1 MNNQFET
8 LTENYDS
15 KSSTYYYNPR
25 LEMLSFI
32 PKDAKRLLDIGC
44 STGGFGAN
52 LKKVTSTIEIWGIE
66 PYSSA
71 ASEASK
77 QLDKVI
83 NGIFEKD
90 MPELEGQKFDVIV
103 FNDVLEHLVNPEK
116 VLKDCH
122 QYLNEGGVVV
132 ASIPNIMYFPLFV
145 KQLLLKE
152 DWEYMKEGVFDNTHL
167 RFFTKKSM
175 LRLFKDSGYTVQH
188 IQGINAYQ
196 STLFSILNF
205 FFLNKFKNWRYQQ
218 YVVVSKLP

>member
-1 MNNQFET
+1 MNSQFET

-15 KSSTYYYNPR
+15 KTSTYYHNPR

-52 LKKVTSTIEIWGIE
+52 LKKVNSTIEIWGIE

-83 NGIFEKD
+83 NSIFEKD
-90 MPELEGQKFDVIV
+90 LPELEGQKFDVIV

-116 VLKDCH
+116 TLNDCH
-122 QYLNEGGVVV
+122 QYLKEGGVVV

-175 LRLFKDSGYTVQH
+175 LRLFKDSGYNVQH

-196 STLFSILNF
+196 SKLFSMLNF

-218 YVVVSKLP
+218 YVVVSKLS

>member
-15 KSSTYYYNPR
+15 KTSTYYYNPR

-167 RFFTKKSM
+167 RFYTKKSM

>member
-167 RFFTKKSM
+167 RFYTKKSM

>member
-1 MNNQFET
+1 MNHQYNS

-15 KSSTYYYNPR
+15 KTSTYYYNPR
-25 LEMLSFI
+25 VEMLSFI
-32 PKDAKRLLDIGC
+32 PKESKRLLDIGC

-52 LKKVTSTIEIWGIE
+52 LKKVNSAIEIWGIE
-66 PYSSA
+66 PYSA
-71 ASEASK
+71 AAQEASK
-77 QLDKVI
+77 QLENVI
-83 NGIFEKD
+83 NSIFEKD

-116 VLKDCH
+116 TLQDCH
-122 QYLNEGGVVV
+122 QYLTEGGVIV

-145 KQLLLKE
+145 KQLLIKE

-175 LRLFKDSGYTVQH
+175 IRLFKDSGYSLQQ
-188 IQGINAYQ
+188 IQGINAY
-196 STLFSILNF
+196 SSKAFSLLNF

-218 YVVVSKLP
+218 YAVVAKLA

>member
-15 KSSTYYYNPR
+15 KTSTYYYNPR

>member
-15 KSSTYYYNPR
+15 KTSTYYYNPR

-116 VLKDCH
+116 ALKDCH